1 MSYCRF
7 SCDSFRS
14 MVYCY
19 EDCSGGYTTHVAAS
33 KALGDV
39 PRVPNFP
46 FSQSE
51 ADIQAW
57 FAAHQ
62 AMMAYLDTAERAPIG
77 LPVDG
82 ESFNDATLPEFLNR
96 LLWLRAIG
104 YYVPQHAI
112 DAVQAE
118 ILDLPPES

>member
-33 KALGDV
+33 KALCDI
-39 PRVPNFP
+39 PQVPNFP
-46 FSQSE
+46 RSPDQ

-57 FAAHQ
+57 LDAHNK
-62 AMMAYLDTAERAPIG
+62 MMAYLDTAERAPIG

-82 ESFNDATLPEFLNR
+82 QSFNDPTLPEFLNR
-96 LLWLRAIG
+96 LLWLRALG
-104 YYVPQHAI
+104 YYVPQFAI
-112 DAVQAE
+112 DAVQ
-118 ILDLPPES
+118 DES